1 MADSFQKEIPKAR
14 VNIALDVE
22 TGGNRKKMELPLKM
36 LVVGDFT
43 NGKST
48 GRVAERERININNG
62 NFEAVLREMGP
73 EARFEVPNELARD
86 GGEIAVNLKFD
97 SMRAFH
103 PDRVASQIPEM
114 HSMMA
119 MRNLLKDLKA
129 NLLDNAGFRKELE
142 KIVKDQPELTEL
154 KGRLEEILG
163 ATPAA
168 VGE

>member
-22 TGGNRKKMELPLKM
+22 TGGNRKKVELPLKM

-43 NGKST
+43 NGKTT
-48 GRVAERERININNG
+48 GRVAERERTNINKN
-62 NFEAVLREMGP
+62 NFEAVLRNMAP
-73 EARFEVPNELARD
+73 EARFAVPNELTRD
-86 GGEIAVNLKFD
+86 GEEIAVNLKFD
-97 SMRAFH
+97 SMKSFH
-103 PDRVASQIPEM
+103 PDRVANQIPEM

-142 KIVKDQPELTEL
+142 KIVKDQPELAAL
-154 KGRLEEILG
+154 KGQLEEILG
-163 ATPAA
+163 PVPAA
-168 VGE
+168 GGE

>member
-22 TGGNRKKMELPLKM
+22 TGGARMKVELPLKM

-43 NGKST
+43 NGKSVD
-48 GRVAERERININNG
+48 RVAERERTAITKS
-62 NFEAVLREMGP
+62 NFEAVLRDMAP
-73 EARFEVPNELARD
+73 EAHFAVPNELAGD
-86 GGEIAVNLKFD
+86 GSEISVNLKFD
-97 SMRAFH
+97 SMKAFH

-142 KIVKDQPELTEL
+142 KIVKDQPELAEL
-154 KGRLEEILG
+154 KGRLEGILG
-163 ATPAA
+163 PVPVTG
-168 VGE
+168 GE

>member
-22 TGGNRKKMELPLKM
+22 TGGSRKKMELPLKM

-43 NGKST
+43 NGRTQGK
-48 GRVAERERININNG
+48 VAERERTEINRN
-62 NFEAVLREMGP
+62 NFEAVLRDMAP
-73 EARFEVPNELARD
+73 EARFSVPNELAAD
-86 GGEIAVNLKFD
+86 GSEIGVSLKFD
-97 SMRAFH
+97 SMKAFH
-103 PDRVASQIPEM
+103 PDRVANQIPEM

-142 KIVKDQPELTEL
+142 KIVKDQPELAEL
-154 KGRLEEILG
+154 TGQLEKILG
-163 ATPAA
+163 PVPATG
-168 VGE
+168 GE